1 MVTWH
6 LTMSLFPATMP
17 WAGNIAKTMMSNRKQ
32 FTVNAKCWP
41 LLHVIRACSW
51 KWPDV
56 VTGISPHFFKICFC
70 FVLFCYITNHLT
82 TGPLGN
88 SEFCFPQ
95 ISRFL
100 STSSPET
107 LRLSGNKIHCSP
119 WDQSLSV
126 KYHQLSRRNIWT
138 PIYWLAPNENSFIAH
153 LKESATYI
161 GSKFHS
167 TDLFVYPILI
177 MWWYPRE
184 NFLSNLDIFM
194 PACSLF
200 NEHDKGP
207 NRVCIVTWSVLR
219 KQKWQAKKFYSWII
233 VLAR

>member
-1 MVTWH
+1 MNFV
-6 LTMSLFPATMP
+6 S
-17 WAGNIAKTMMSNRKQ
+17 
-32 FTVNAKCWP
+32 
-41 LLHVIRACSW
+41 
-51 KWPDV
+51 
-56 VTGISPHFFKICFC
+56 FK
-70 FVLFCYITNHLT
+70 
-82 TGPLGN
+82 
-88 SEFCFPQ
+88 SQCFPQ
-95 ISRFL
+95 LCLQKHWDYRETKLTVPLGTSHYVLNI
-100 STSSPET
+100 TSSLTGTFE
-107 LRLSGNKIHCSP
+107 
-119 WDQSLSV
+119 
-126 KYHQLSRRNIWT
+126 T

-184 NFLSNLDIFM
+184 NLLSNLDIFM

-200 NEHDKGP
+200 NEHDKGS